1 MWDDSA
7 AAGFLPLLPDGHA
20 LPEIET
26 GLFAELLANPELSVL
41 VAEQDEEVVG
51 YAGSG
56 ASRDS
61 DTGPEAGEVRSL
73 FVASASCRSGV
84 GRALMDAALDDLRER
99 GYSEAIVWSFA
110 ANDRANAFYESCG
123 FERDGAERTEERF
136 ADIPSV
142 RYRRSL

>member
-1 MWDDSA
+1 VWNDSA
-7 AAGFLPLLPDGHA
+7 AAGFLPLLPDGHT
-20 LPEIET
+20 LPEIEP
-26 GLFAELLANPELSVL
+26 GLFAELLATPELSVL
-41 VAEQDEEVVG
+41 VAEQNDEVVG

-61 DTGPEAGEVRSL
+61 DAGPEAGEVRSL
-73 FVASASCRSGV
+73 FVASASWRSGV
-84 GRALMDAALDDLRER
+84 GRALMDAALADLRGR

-123 FERDGAERTEERF
+123 FKRDGAERTEERF